1 MITMANK
8 QNYTRNTFE
17 KRKLAYKQLPI
28 LEVAQRL
35 GIELKRTGQ
44 SYQSIENDSLM
55 FIPNKN
61 TFYWNSKMLGGDTIY
76 LVQVYKECSFK
87 EAMQWFDQQDFTH
100 VEVVEKQTIQEKPT
114 FQYLLK
120 EEPLTVGKEYLM
132 KNRHLSEATVDY
144 FV

>member
-61 TFYWNSKMLGGDTIY
+61 TFYLNSKMLG
-76 LVQVYKECSFK
+76 
-87 EAMQWFDQQDFTH
+87 
-100 VEVVEKQTIQEKPT
+100 
-114 FQYLLK
+114 
-120 EEPLTVGKEYLM
+120 
-132 KNRHLSEATVDY
+132 
-144 FV
+144 

>member
-44 SYQSIENDSLM
+44 SYQSKI
-55 FIPNKN
+55 
-61 TFYWNSKMLGGDTIY
+61 GR
-76 LVQVYKECSFK
+76 
-87 EAMQWFDQQDFTH
+87 AH
-100 VEVVEKQTIQEKPT
+100 V
-114 FQYLLK
+114 
-120 EEPLTVGKEYLM
+120 
-132 KNRHLSEATVDY
+132 
-144 FV
+144 